1 MRRCWLYVMLV
12 CEICCCLLDTSC
24 QYIMQ
29 AADNTLHYSGPQCRE
44 ILLMSCSSVC
54 DQLQSRHQVYQQSQ
68 DWLLI
73 SIKMIQLLFWDEHL
87 FSHIWSLET
96 DADVLCCVDDL
107 FRIFRMFC
115 LQPSVSQPFRCI
127 QLIRWVAVCNNTFA
141 DLCLHLPPSWLNLTQ
156 QNKKF
161 SL

>member
-1 MRRCWLYVMLV
+1 MRRCWLYVTLV

-29 AADNTLHYSGPQCRE
+29 AADNTLYYSGPQCRE

-73 SIKMIQLLFWDEHL
+73 SINMIQLLFWDEHL
-87 FSHIWSLET
+87 FSHMIIGNWCRCTLLCWWS
-96 DADVLCCVDDL
+96 
-107 FRIFRMFC
+107 FQN
-115 LQPSVSQPFRCI
+115 LQNV
-127 QLIRWVAVCNNTFA
+127 
-141 DLCLHLPPSWLNLTQ
+141 LPPTLCFPTFQMHPVNQMSCCMQQYICWLMFAPTTIMTQ
-156 QNKKF
+156 FNPAK
-161 SL
+161 